1 MPIDPTTSGIVDDLN
16 HPHNIYDGHVTAE
29 ARDQIKDLTGTKPPI
44 MVGDH
49 GYRGTDMVTA
59 LAEVGTQVITP
70 VNLRKSIKGT
80 AEHRR
85 LRKLLAKR
93 SRIEAVI
100 GHLKAEHRLCRNYLH
115 GVLGDELN
123 VLLAAVGWNLK
134 KLMRLLW
141 LLPNRLFERLE
152 MSFGMWDRSDRGRVV
167 LA

>member
-1 MPIDPTTSGIVDDLN
+1 M
-16 HPHNIYDGHVTAE
+16 
-29 ARDQIKDLTGTKPPI
+29 
-44 MVGDH
+44 
-49 GYRGTDMVTA
+49 
-59 LAEVGTQVITP
+59 
-70 VNLRKSIKGT
+70 
-80 AEHRR
+80 

-93 SRIEAVI
+93 PRFDAVI

-141 LLPNRLFERLE
+141 LLPYRLFESLE
-152 MSFGMWDRSDRGRVV
+152 LALSMWDRSDRGRVV